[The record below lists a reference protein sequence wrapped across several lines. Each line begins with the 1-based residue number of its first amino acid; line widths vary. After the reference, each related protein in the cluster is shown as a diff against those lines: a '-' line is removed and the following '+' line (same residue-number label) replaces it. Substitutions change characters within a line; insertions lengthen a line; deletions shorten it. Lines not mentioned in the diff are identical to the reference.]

1 MAYHQHICAL
11 AAVISC
17 ALACFGCQAASSTEP
32 KRILLLRYSVGYSDL
47 LARNA
52 RAELERQSP
61 SILQIYDAL
70 FTAGRVGDENTLA
83 RYADYLGS
91 LFPDQRLDLAVT
103 VGSPAVTFFQRYGR
117 QLFPATPML
126 AVARESRLPSN
137 LGQLETGAALSIDLV
152 EAIDSILLLQ
162 LTKVRLF
169 DEGGLDELFNHLKNL
184 LTATLIISA
193 GSYGIREAATVELF
207 GAPDVELA
215 GYFVVAIG
223 ALLAALNAL
232 KGLHQLN
239 KQRWHIGFR
248 IVAIV
253 LYFVGAMRVIQLLVA
268 LRNG

>member
-1 MAYHQHICAL
+1 MEA
-11 AAVISC
+11 
-17 ALACFGCQAASSTEP
+17 
-32 KRILLLRYSVGYSDL
+32 
-47 LARNA
+47 
-52 RAELERQSP
+52 
-61 SILQIYDAL
+61 
-70 FTAGRVGDENTLA
+70 
-83 RYADYLGS
+83 
-91 LFPDQRLDLAVT
+91 
-103 VGSPAVTFFQRYGR
+103 
-117 QLFPATPML
+117 PM
-126 AVARESRLPSN
+126 RE
-137 LGQLETGAALSIDLV
+137 
-152 EAIDSILLLQ
+152 LLQ

-184 LTATLIISA
+184 LTV
-193 GSYGIREAATVELF
+193 VELF